1 MHDSARPVASPDDD
15 SVINNACESKVF
27 DVTTDVKLREQVLD
41 QRPAI
46 LDLRHACAGPARGPV
61 RRRHRLPGLPV
72 GAVVPPL
79 AFAHLGDGEEGL
91 RPRPGPYFSEP
102 LFEGVGD
109 PANVGGEIDTKGISV
124 AQGYLTALATRAIIF
139 IEADNPAIG
148 LMAFM

>member
-27 DVTTDVKLREQVLD
+27 DVTTDVKLRDKFWIKGQPYSIFDMLAQD
-41 QRPAI
+41 
-46 LDLRHACAGPARGPV
+46 
-61 RRRHRLPGLPV
+61 
-72 GAVVPPL
+72 PL
-79 AFAHLGDGEEGL
+79 AAQFAGGTVYQAFLSALSYHRWHSPISGTVKKAFVQDGT
-91 RPRPGPYFSEP
+91 YFSEP

-124 AQGYLTALATRAIIF
+124 AQGYLTALATRAVIF